1 MQYACVCSCK
11 WRVNRQT
18 GSNLSVCYVLYR
30 HTILYS
36 NAQKFTP
43 AGGSIQFDVRIVDTG
58 GRAMLRFTC
67 TDTGSG
73 IAEEVAERLFQP
85 FACSRENNQSGTG
98 LGLYSVSST
107 HTHTQVYCNNH

>member
-1 MQYACVCSCK
+1 VHC
-11 WRVNRQT
+11 
-18 GSNLSVCYVLYR
+18 
-30 HTILYS
+30 TILYS

-85 FACSRENNQSGTG
+85 FACSSENNQSGTG
-98 LGLYSVSST
+98 LGLYSVRCE
-107 HTHTQVYCNNH
+107 HTHTALH